1 MVIAK
6 PQPIDAG
13 GSNSSTNNS
22 DDDEFTVTTHD
33 DPFSGNTG
41 GGKTGSEIIAEGG
54 APEAGVTNDPHE
66 TSVSE
71 KFDDPKNAID
81 AVVDRAQDGDDGSS
95 VNFDDFDATPA
106 NKQGK
111 SDLKDS
117 VESVV
122 EATTSGGSND
132 SGGDVPSQAE
142 TAARNAANSVSQ
154 AVPDDITPTL
164 SGGGGRVKAVLALL
178 VGVALLLIGGS

>member
-13 GSNSSTNNS
+13 GSNSSTNS
-22 DDDEFTVTTHD
+22 DDEFTVTTHD

-41 GGKTGSEIIAEGG
+41 GGKTGTEIIAEGG

-95 VNFDDFDATPA
+95 VNFDATPA

-154 AVPDDITPTL
+154 AVPDL
-164 SGGGGRVKAVLALL
+164 SGGGDGGGLKAALLALAGIAL
-178 VGVALLLIGGS
+178 VMLGGS